1 MKKLILIILI
11 FYPFSCTEIEFV
23 YNNDSNL
30 INPLYEKT
38 EVDLTG
44 VDLVF
49 INSYTPLLFGE
60 YVEKKYKLEISVEEK
75 KTNLSVEKNQAVS
88 NLRYELRFFYS
99 LRSIKESCLIYEKQI
114 LSYFSIIPKSA
125 GYNYGTDASL
135 EKKYELAIID
145 NLNQFVSFLSSIDI
159 NKCK

>member
-99 LRSIKESCLIYEKQI
+99 
-114 LSYFSIIPKSA
+114 
-125 GYNYGTDASL
+125 
-135 EKKYELAIID
+135 
-145 NLNQFVSFLSSIDI
+145 
-159 NKCK
+159 